1 MASQNEIRK
10 KIKAVEATSKITN
23 AMKLVASAK
32 LKKQK
37 NMFANQT
44 EYYKK
49 FYDLFSYIKMNTEM
63 DSFSKKKNEN
73 GKTIWLCFFSTMGLC
88 GSFNINIVKELKKH
102 IVTEDKIW
110 LIGKKGKSIM
120 KSKNILNEI
129 LLDIELE
136 DKDINYDLC
145 YLLADNLLK
154 NFNDNNEIKS
164 VKMIYSNFVNSLS
177 FIPKVFS
184 LLPLDDTINKSRLEV
199 PKNGGE
205 YHIKPSANELFES
218 VLNDYLATCIYG
230 AIIESKLCENA
241 SRRNAMESSTKNA
254 NELIKNYKLELNRK
268 RQSDITQEI
277 TEIISGM
284 GGE

>member
-37 NMFANQT
+37 DMFANQT
-44 EYYKK
+44 EYYRK
-49 FYDLFSYIKMNTEM
+49 FYDLFSYIKINAETE
-63 DSFSKKKNEN
+63 SFFNKKDEN

-88 GSFNINIVKELKKH
+88 GSFNINLVKELKNH
-102 IVTEDKIW
+102 IAEKDVIW
-110 LIGKKGKSIM
+110 LIGKKGKPIM

-129 LLDIELE
+129 DLDLELD

-145 YLLADNLLK
+145 YLLADFLLK
-154 NFNDNNEIKS
+154 KFNENQKIKS

-177 FIPKVFS
+177 FVPKVFS
-184 LLPLDDTINKSRLEV
+184 LLPLDKIVKESRLEK
-199 PKNGGE
+199 PLNGGE
-205 YHIKPSANELFES
+205 FSLKPSANELFKS
-218 VLNDYLATCIYG
+218 ILKDYLATCIYG

-241 SRRNAMESSTKNA
+241 SRRNAMDSSTKNA
-254 NELIKNYKLELNRK
+254 NELIKNYKLDLNRK

-277 TEIISGM
+277 TEIVSGT

>member
-10 KIKAVEATSKITN
+10 RIKAVESTSKITN

-37 NMFANQT
+37 DMFNNQT

-49 FYDLFSYIKMNTEM
+49 FYDLFSYIKINAEIDT
-63 DSFSKKKNEN
+63 FFKKKNED

-88 GSFNINIVKELKKH
+88 GSFNINLVKELKKH
-102 IVTEDKIW
+102 VSKQDQIW
-110 LIGKKGKSIM
+110 LIGKKGKPIM

-129 LLDIELE
+129 TLDVELE

-154 NFNDNNEIKS
+154 TFNDNYDIKS

-177 FIPKVFS
+177 FVPKVFS
-184 LLPLDDTINKSRLEV
+184 LLPLDKIISESRLEK
-199 PKNGGE
+199 PKNGSE
-205 YHIKPSANELFES
+205 YHIKPSADELFKS

-241 SRRNAMESSTKNA
+241 SRRNAMEASTKNA

-277 TEIISGM
+277 TEIISGT
-284 GGE
+284 GGD

>member
-1 MASQNEIRK
+1 
-10 KIKAVEATSKITN
+10 
-23 AMKLVASAK
+23 
-32 LKKQK
+32 
-37 NMFANQT
+37 
-44 EYYKK
+44 
-49 FYDLFSYIKMNTEM
+49 MNTEL
-63 DSFSKKKNEN
+63 DSFFKKKNEK

-88 GSFNINIVKELKKH
+88 GSFNINLVKELKKY
-102 IVTEDKIW
+102 VFQQDQIW

-120 KSKNILNEI
+120 KSKGIWNEI
-129 LLDIELE
+129 TLDVDLE

-154 NFNDNNEIKS
+154 TFNDNYDIKS
-164 VKMIYSNFVNSLS
+164 VKMIYSNFVNSLT
-177 FIPKVFS
+177 FTPKVFS
-184 LLPLDDTINKSRLEV
+184 LLPLDKIISESRLDK
-199 PKNGGE
+199 PKNGSE
-205 YHIKPSANELFES
+205 YHIKPSANKLFKS

-241 SRRNAMESSTKNA
+241 SRRNAMEASTKNA

-277 TEIISGM
+277 TEIISGT